1 MCAQTERN
9 FSERARV
16 PNSAFSSK
24 LRDPKPVR
32 SANSAQKTCKWTTLH
47 QWARPKEAESLLTI
61 FPRAGRTATVPF
73 IGFAEAFV
81 LSALRRAGV
90 PMQRIRPAVAASAP
104 RSDSGSKISLTD
116 FKPGDTLR
124 SPRLTAYRA
133 VHMVDLLV
141 GSVRMPSNRTAEAG
155 SASRTL
161 GSRTA
166 GRSVATG
173 AIALQAAIGN
183 RAFARLATG
192 EYQTLARACCAACA
206 SGHRCEED
214 EDVPTRPIRPG
225 A

>member
-1 MCAQTERN
+1 
-9 FSERARV
+9 V
-16 PNSAFSSK
+16 PVS
-24 LRDPKPVR
+24 
-32 SANSAQKTCKWTTLH
+32 TLH
-47 QWARPKEAESLLTI
+47 QWARPKESESLPTI

-73 IGFAEAFV
+73 IVDRFQA
-81 LSALRRAGV
+81 
-90 PMQRIRPAVAASAP
+90 
-104 RSDSGSKISLTD
+104 
-116 FKPGDTLR
+116 GDTLR
-124 SPRLTAYRA
+124 SLRLTAYRA

-155 SASRTL
+155 SASRTP